1 VINRITS
8 ISVIGIAVITAA
20 LVILL
25 SAFNGIEKMIEQLYS
40 DFDTDITILPAEGK
54 TFDHTAIDTVAI
66 KKVAGVKRVSHAID
80 EIVVLKHEQKW
91 VNARM
96 IGVQASFL
104 QMSNMDEHMV
114 DGEGFLE
121 KGDAQFGIIGA
132 TLLDKLGGFIP
143 ERVGYETIQ
152 IYAPK
157 RDAKMRLGSNPF
169 TIRLVNVSG
178 RMNFNREVNAEK
190 ILVPVSLA
198 AELLNYG
205 NDISSVFVEIEQG
218 TQSQRC
224 SAQVA
229 AGSR

>member
-54 TFDHTAIDTVAI
+54 TFDLTAIDTVAI

-121 KGDAQFGIIGA
+121 KGEC
-132 TLLDKLGGFIP
+132 T
-143 ERVGYETIQ
+143 VWNHWC
-152 IYAPK
+152 
-157 RDAKMRLGSNPF
+157 NP
-169 TIRLVNVSG
+169 TR
-178 RMNFNREVNAEK
+178 
-190 ILVPVSLA
+190 
-198 AELLNYG
+198 
-205 NDISSVFVEIEQG
+205 
-218 TQSQRC
+218 
-224 SAQVA
+224 
-229 AGSR
+229 